1 MTRYRETLVD
11 LLETHCQGENRL
23 YGVLDGAQAPTIQP
37 AIAEAQ
43 NKSNCLFSGQM
54 PPDLAAAAPWLVALE
69 PGDTF
74 TEWLLSS
81 GWGKS
86 WAVLF
91 TAPASFKQ
99 VRSHLRTLFQVR
111 DERGRKLY
119 FRWYDPR
126 VLREYLPTC
135 TPEELATVFGPIEV
149 FLAEDETPNVLLE
162 FRRNELHAEETSV
175 ELDAGP
181 ESTPALAPAAPTPD
195 AVDPQATVAGLST
208 EDTDE
213 LKAFRLGLLTLLRQS
228 RELAKLREGLR
239 GFPVDDHTL
248 SFDWLASSLSGALDP
263 SERSWLLA
271 SVEVLVLGGRLR
283 SFKLDLDAGDD
294 EALIGLTSQLDPWAT
309 RIADL
314 DSDLA
319 ELETL
324 RTGLRRLQRRLA
336 IRRASA
342 KLGASALQ
350 SLLVGLRLHRAPVEA
365 AEMQTAEALRDAL
378 LAVAL
383 RPKE

>member
-1 MTRYRETLVD
+1 M
-11 LLETHCQGENRL
+11 
-23 YGVLDGAQAPTIQP
+23 
-37 AIAEAQ
+37 
-43 NKSNCLFSGQM
+43 
-54 PPDLAAAAPWLVALE
+54 
-69 PGDTF
+69 
-74 TEWLLSS
+74 
-81 GWGKS
+81 
-86 WAVLF
+86 
-91 TAPASFKQ
+91 
-99 VRSHLRTLFQVR
+99 
-111 DERGRKLY
+111 
-119 FRWYDPR
+119 
-126 VLREYLPTC
+126 
-135 TPEELATVFGPIEV
+135 
-149 FLAEDETPNVLLE
+149 
-162 FRRNELHAEETSV
+162 
-175 ELDAGP
+175 
-181 ESTPALAPAAPTPD
+181 APAAPTPD